1 MDSADNF
8 QLHATR
14 GLEPFLKGV
23 ADSKNVHVPRL
34 KALSQKH
41 ELASADRQEILSLL
55 TSLLCDHD
63 LTVVVATLRL
73 SGGCIRFRRGT
84 SVRSR
89 SLENSVIEWAADLN
103 FQAWPAL
110 PGGLA

>member
-63 LTVVVATLRL
+63 LTVVVATHFQPVLLELLMRAESSQSSSRTFVTL
-73 SGGCIRFRRGT
+73 S
-84 SVRSR
+84 
-89 SLENSVIEWAADLN
+89 LL
-103 FQAWPAL
+103 
-110 PGGLA
+110 